1 MHITDLLKVGAT
13 LIQENSDDATTGLNV
28 DDIAKALDDL
38 VGDGQ
43 GGVNLL
49 PFVSGLGG
57 NGLGDIVGTWLGNA
71 ENASISREQITELLG
86 SEKVSAFSSTLGLSE
101 ESAQN
106 ALSEVIPKVVDT
118 ATSGEGGIMD
128 EMLAQVGG
136 PQGAMDMLSK
146 MFR

>member
-1 MHITDLLKVGAT
+1 MEIADLLKVGAL
-13 LIQENSDDATTGLNV
+13 LIQGNSDDATTRLNV
-28 DDIAKALDDL
+28 DDIAKALDGL

-49 PFVSGLGG
+49 PFVSGLGE
-57 NGLGDIVGTWLGNA
+57 NGLGAIVGSWLGNG
-71 ENASISREQITELLG
+71 ENKSITMEQITELLG
-86 SEKVSAFSSTLGLSE
+86 SEKVSEFASSLGLSN
-101 ESAQN
+101 ESAQSTL
-106 ALSEVIPKVVDT
+106 AEVIPQVVDK

-136 PQGAMDMLSK
+136 PNAAMEMLGK